1 MLDVF
6 VGNSL
11 ITLYVGGEWL
21 QVATIMHDM
30 FFDKMPIKDYYNV
43 AFIRSI
49 VRIIEIGTVIF
60 SLSLF

>member
-1 MLDVF
+1 MGFEFDVF

-43 AFIRSI
+43 AFIR
-49 VRIIEIGTVIF
+49 
-60 SLSLF
+60 